1 MLKVFMGSEFRIPF
15 LKAYSTEVLKSCKRS
30 KLHARLSFRLRDVYL
45 SVLDHQEELEM
56 V

>member
-1 MLKVFMGSEFRIPF
+1 MVSEFRIPF
-15 LKAYSTEVLKSCKRS
+15 LKAYSTEVLGAASAQS
-30 KLHARLSFRLRDVYL
+30 SAPRLSFRLREVYL